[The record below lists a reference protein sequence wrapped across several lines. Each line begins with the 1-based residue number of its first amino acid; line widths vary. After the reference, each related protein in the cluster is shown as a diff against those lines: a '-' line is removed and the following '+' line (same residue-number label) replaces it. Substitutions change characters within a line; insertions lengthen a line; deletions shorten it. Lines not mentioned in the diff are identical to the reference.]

1 MPSGFFCAAWGREAG
16 AGEGRGSR
24 GFRVESAGS
33 EVRRCKDEQREMKP
47 ICGRCAAGR
56 FARRVRRVRTG
67 TAAITCRCRRWRAGW
82 ALAWRA
88 NKFGSPRMWTQRI
101 ERT

>member
-1 MPSGFFCAAWGREAG
+1 MPSGFFW
-16 AGEGRGSR
+16 GSR
-24 GFRVESAGS
+24 PGMQEAAGGLLSGKISGS

-88 NKFGSPRMWTQRI
+88 NKSGSPRMWTQRI